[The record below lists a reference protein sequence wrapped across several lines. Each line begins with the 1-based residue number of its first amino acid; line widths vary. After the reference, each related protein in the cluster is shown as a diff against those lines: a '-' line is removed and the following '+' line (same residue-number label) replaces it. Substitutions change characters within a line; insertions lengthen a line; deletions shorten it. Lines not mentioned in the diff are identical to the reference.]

1 MAYIKCFDQELNPI
15 GEPIHDITLR
25 QARRRINT
33 ADQASFSL
41 PHDVEG
47 VEQLGLATYVSICDR
62 YDQCATGFIQ
72 SRDLAGDEYS
82 FAVQGHAHR
91 LKNFKTPQRW
101 QGWNGL
107 DLADVARDHLRKFKI
122 KRWNTKADWETAVR
136 HQVDIDIEPGSV
148 ILEYEPHP
156 EDPQNERP
164 KAWGYIQFRHDLGE
178 SALSAGRFLR
188 WTEIIDAYVR
198 IAVQSRSAATS
209 AGLDSAS
216 WGPEMTAI
224 NVGDVQE
231 NEVNGVPIS
240 GSGRWVDIRINL
252 YTEDQESVRKD
263 AHGEVVGY
271 GFTPYLDGVELIW
284 REQSFLNVGNI
295 PSTTGVIVQGFEFE
309 RVDFLQ
315 SLANICDEYG
325 WEFRVRHDEAAK
337 KVYLDLGENG
347 EAKFGQDR
355 TIGSED
361 PFVIEHGRNIAI
373 TVLRDN
379 QTKLA
384 NVLDCFGAGEGTKQL
399 YVQLKDDQS
408 IQDHGEIPGDFQVP
422 EAETMAELILAGQKE
437 LEKRSQPDIAFE
449 VSIPVDDIR
458 ELNGVGLGDNITVV
472 HPRNKVVVNARI
484 MDESFQS
491 SQSERRI
498 RWGLNDFL
506 YNPMEQLLG
515 RRPSSRT
522 LGDIPDVPKQ
532 VIAHPNF
539 GYIVVTWTSNA
550 DSWAVRARTENGP
563 WLVFDSPTSVFTHQ
577 QLEIDSVWEY
587 QVASIKNNRISEWS
601 EIVSATVEE
610 IPTEDPNPP
619 EPATN
624 LSAQEKSFVSKDG
637 NVVLV
642 AELTWTKSES
652 EHAHQQFIDRSA
664 DGGAFYTITTL
675 DKDSEVYQDTQGLS
689 SGVTYTW
696 RVRTVS
702 RAGVYSEGDPTAS
715 LTIGGKATAPGT
727 PTGLIVSINDDGDVV
742 LHWQP
747 VVIPDLL
754 DYVIEVA
761 TNSSFTQNLKTY
773 YSASNTFNLTGMYA
787 DQVVYVRVRARDRSH
802 NVSPPSNV
810 VTVNVPK
817 LLSDRI
823 YAMYVARQTY
833 EKLLN
838 HHFFGDEEGYF
849 DGTNIR
855 PNTVETQHLAVGAGT
870 RNFQLVGVKMDANK
884 DDVRGKFSNTAGY
897 LILATDIGEDAKT
910 WNISAKTQQQTL
922 GQQLY
927 VYARCS
933 KTTTAG
939 EIMFSTTRP
948 ALQDSSYHYFLI
960 GMYFTNDNPAVLA
973 VSYGFTYI
981 NGSHITTGVIDAN
994 IVRIMATGEG
1004 HSAIEISGAGI
1015 VFYNKLGHISI
1026 QMNTQTGDAYFKGV
1040 VEADA
1045 IILPEKPY

>member
-1 MAYIKCFDQELNPI
+1 MAYIKCFDQELNPA
-15 GEPIHDITLR
+15 GEPIQDITLR

-41 PHDVEG
+41 PHDLEG
-47 VEQLGLATYVSICDR
+47 VEQLGLATYVSIYDR

-72 SRDLAGDEYS
+72 SRDLAGEEYS

-91 LKNFKTPQRW
+91 MKNFKTPSKW
-101 QGWNGL
+101 QGWNGQ
-107 DLADVARDHLRKFKI
+107 DLADAVRDHTRRFRF
-122 KRWNTKADWETAVR
+122 KRWNTKADWETAIR

-178 SALSAGRFLR
+178 SALSSGRILR

-231 NEVNGVPIS
+231 NEINGVPIA
-240 GSGRWVDIRINL
+240 GTGRWVDVRINL

-284 REQSFLNVGNI
+284 REQTFLNVGSI
-295 PSTTGVIVQGFEFE
+295 PSTTGIIVQGFEFE

-347 EAKFGQDR
+347 EATLGQDR
-355 TIGSED
+355 TINSED

-384 NVLDCFGAGEGTKQL
+384 NVLDCFGSGEGTKQL
-399 YVQLKDDQS
+399 YVQLKHDQS
-408 IQDHGEIPGDFQVP
+408 IKDHGEIPGDFMMP
-422 EAETMAELILAGQKE
+422 EAETMAELIFAGQKE
-437 LEKRSQPDIAFE
+437 LEKRSQPDVAFE

-458 ELNGVGLGDNITVV
+458 ELDGVGLGDTITVV

-484 MDESFQS
+484 MDDSFQS
-491 SQSERRI
+491 SQSDLRV

-550 DSWAVRARTENGP
+550 DSWAVRARTNNGV
-563 WLVFDSPTSVFTHQ
+563 WQLFESKTTIFTHQ

-587 QVASIKNNRISEWS
+587 QVASIRGNRISEWS
-601 EIVSATVEE
+601 NIVSATVEE
-610 IPTEDPNPP
+610 IPTEDPTPP

-624 LSAQEKSFVSKDG
+624 LNAQEKSFVSKDG
-637 NVVLV
+637 FTVLLV
-642 AELTWTKSES
+642 ELSWAKSIS
-652 EHAHQQFIDRSA
+652 EHSHQQFIERA
-664 DGGAFYTITTL
+664 TGGGTFLPIATL
-675 DKDSEVYQDTQGLS
+675 DKGEEVHQDTQGLEEAK
-689 SGVTYTW
+689 TYIY

-702 RAGVYSEGDPTAS
+702 RAGVYSEGDPTA
-715 LTIGGKATAPGT
+715 TITVGGDATPPEV

-742 LHWQP
+742 LNWQH
-747 VVIPDLL
+747 VVMSNFL

-761 TNSSFTQNLKTY
+761 SNTTFTQDLKTY
-773 YSASNTFNLTGMYA
+773 YSPSNVFNMTGMYA
-787 DQVVYVRVRARDRSH
+787 DKVVYVRVRARDRSQS
-802 NVSPPSNV
+802 VSTPSTA
-810 VTVNVPK
+810 VTVNIPK
-817 LLSDRI
+817 LLSTRI
-823 YAMYVARQTY
+823 AATYLAQQTY
-833 EKLLN
+833 QKLLD
-838 HHFFGDEEGYF
+838 HHFFGTAEGYF
-849 DGTNIR
+849 DAAGIK
-855 PNTVETQHLAVGAGT
+855 PSTVETQHLAVGAGT
-870 RNFQLVGVKMDANK
+870 RNFQLIGVKMDAN
-884 DDVRGKFSNTAGY
+884 DGDARGKFSNTAGY
-897 LILATDIGEDAKT
+897 LVLATDIGEEAKT
-910 WNISAKTQQQTL
+910 WNIAAKTQQQTL

-960 GMYFTNDNPAVLA
+960 GMYFTTDNPAVLA

-981 NGSHITTGVIDAN
+981 NGSHITTGTIDAN
-994 IVRIMATGEG
+994 AVKIMGTGVDD
-1004 HSAIEISGAGI
+1004 SRIEISGVGI
-1015 VFYNKLGHISI
+1015 VFYDTLGHISI
-1026 QMNTQTGDAYFKGV
+1026 QMSTQSGDAYFRGV
-1040 VEADA
+1040 VEAEA
-1045 IILPEKPY
+1045 IILPVKPY